1 MYIASQSIMIFT
13 NNKRVI
19 KTQATP
25 LPYVI
30 TPAMTF
36 SNKYRTLVENAPVP
50 NPAISESN
58 SSVDP
63 PVPKKKSMKW
73 GEPTW
78 FLFHTLAEKIK
89 PETFSDIRLELINV
103 ISLICANLPCPDC
116 AKHAAKYM
124 STINVQAIQTKDH
137 LRIML
142 HRFHNEVN
150 AKKGFDQF
158 PYENLT
164 PKYSVANTI
173 NIIHYF
179 MVHYED
185 KGRSVRL
192 IADDLLRARICSQL
206 RAWFS
211 KNIGYFEL

>member
-1 MYIASQSIMIFT
+1 MIFT
-13 NNKRVI
+13 NSKRIV
-19 KTQATP
+19 KTQETP
-25 LPYVI
+25 LPYVA

-36 SNKYRTLVENAPVP
+36 SHKFRTMIENVP
-50 NPAISESN
+50 PPPPPSRTQSIDANP
-58 SSVDP
+58 D
-63 PVPKKKSMKW
+63 VPKKKSMKW

-89 PETFSDIRLELINV
+89 PETFSEIRLELINV
-103 ISLICANLPCPDC
+103 INLICANLPCPDC
-116 AKHAAKYM
+116 AKHATKYM
-124 STINVQAIQTKDH
+124 ATVNVSAIQTKDH

-150 AKKGFDQF
+150 TKKNFVQF
-158 PYENLT
+158 PYDNLT
-164 PKYSVANTI
+164 PKYSIAKTI

-179 MVHYED
+179 MIHFED
-185 KGRSVRL
+185 KGRSIRL
-192 IADDLLRARICSQL
+192 IADDLHRTRVCSQL